1 MPAYGPLAHMLLM
14 LPMSERSIQLSY
26 GRAEPIDS
34 ASAGAATAAAG
45 AKVSIMAARI
55 SGVLKA
61 RTRNCTRTKH
71 VLGSGSGAVRRPET
85 TGAPFQRRATRVLA
99 LAILMMAFRATR

>member
-1 MPAYGPLAHMLLM
+1 MPAYGPLADMLLM

-34 ASAGAATAAAG
+34 ASAGTAAAG